1 MYAIELVV
9 LTCVAATAWFIFRLT
24 VKKPLPP
31 GKCIFIA
38 VTDPTYHDLSHRLS
52 GPPRSSD
59 GLDKP
64 WKMYAKWSETVGPL
78 VSLGTPSCPMVVIN
92 TAEAVTDLLERRS
105 HFSCRPRWPMA
116 ELLGRQK
123 NIGFQYY
130 DERLKHSR
138 KVLHSALNVN
148 AIGSTWANL
157 FDSHSIELLDGF
169 LRTPDSF
176 YTDIERNV
184 EALVVLFT
192 YGRKPDEK
200 YTALA
205 REVMH
210 QTGIALQPGRW
221 AVNFYPARKSCYFIE
236 ENTHSDPSLVM
247 YVPTW
252 FPGAGFQ
259 RWARDA
265 KETFYRLTRE
275 PFHRVKLEMAQG
287 NAPMSF
293 IRHSLETFGET
304 PEEEDIIMSAAGSL
318 FSAGTDTITTSVL
331 TAMLLLTRHPEVQAR
346 VYEEIMAVVGTDRLP
361 DMQDRSALPYLDCV
375 IQEFHRFNPA
385 IPLVTHGNSKED
397 EYLGYRIPKKTWIMA
412 NVWAM
417 LHDEKDYPD
426 PETFKPERFLPG
438 ERGPER
444 DPRELVYGF
453 GRRLCPG
460 MHLANTY
467 LYLVVVRTIAT
478 FELCPEEDEKGVP
491 QVPPLDFAT
500 GLVSV
505 PKPFRCVFKPREKT
519 EELLR
524 LHDRED

>member
-1 MYAIELVV
+1 MDVIKLAALA
-9 LTCVAATAWFIFRLT
+9 CVATAAWFIYRLLAPRR
-24 VKKPLPP
+24 PLPP
-31 GKCIFIA
+31 G
-38 VTDPTYHDLSHRLS
+38 
-52 GPPRSSD
+52 PPRSFKSF
-59 GLDKP
+59 DKP
-64 WKMYAKWSETVGPL
+64 WKTYASWSETVGPL
-78 VSLGTPSCPMVVIN
+78 VSLGTPSRPVVVIN
-92 TAEAVTDLLERRS
+92 TAEAVNDLLERRS
-105 HFSCRPRWPMA
+105 HFSCKPRWPMA

-123 NIGFQYY
+123 NVGFQYY
-130 DERLKHSR
+130 GERLKQSR
-138 KVLHSALNVN
+138 KVLHGALNAN

-157 FDSHSIELLDGF
+157 LNSQSIDLLDGF
-169 LRTPDSF
+169 LRSPDSF
-176 YTDIERNV
+176 YMDIGRNV

-221 AVNFYPARKSCYFIE
+221 AVNFYPA
-236 ENTHSDPSLVM
+236 LM

-275 PFHRVKLEMAQG
+275 PFHRVKSEMAQG

-331 TAMLLLTRHPEVQAR
+331 TAMLLLARHPEVQAR

-467 LYLVVVRTIAT
+467 LYLVVARTIAT